1 MSRFYSIAITAPG
14 ATKPIRSWTSHPND
28 IYDPAA
34 LQVEWDALV
43 GPYGTPTGAST
54 VTVRGVPLQDLTQPQ
69 QFAGMTLEL
78 QAGMR
83 AGLPLVNPAQA
94 GTILKGTIFQAFGNW
109 EGVDQRLD
117 FVVIPG
123 GYTIANPGN
132 FLLDWSTG
140 MQLSDALKQTFSVAY
155 PGVPVDMN
163 ISADLT
169 QSRDDVH
176 VCGTLDQLAQTVGD
190 ITEGIFDNRVTIGIQ
205 AGRIVVF
212 DQTYKPSPIQLAF
225 TDFVGQPTWIG
236 VNTIQIKMV
245 ARADLRMGGMVRMPQ
260 GLQNLPGFVS
270 TTGSAYPSSIKYQTT
285 FQNNFIV
292 QELRQVGNFR
302 AADATQW
309 VTIANCLMNPNG

>member
-1 MSRFYSIAITAPG
+1 MSRFYSIAITPQG
-14 ATKPIRSWTSHPND
+14 SSTPLRTWTSHPGN

-54 VTVRGVPLQDLTQPQ
+54 ITIRGVPLQDLTQPQ

-94 GTILKGTIFQAFGNW
+94 GTILKGNIFQAFGNW

-123 GYTIANPGN
+123 NYTISNPGN
-132 FLLDWSTG
+132 FLLDWAAG
-140 MQLSDALKQTFSVAY
+140 MQLSDVLTQTFSIAY

-163 ISADLT
+163 ISADLI
-169 QSRDDVH
+169 QDRDDVH

-212 DQTYKPSPIQLAF
+212 DQTYKPPPIQLAF

-236 VNTIQIKMV
+236 VNTIQVKMV
-245 ARADLRMGGMVRMPQ
+245 ARADLRMGGIVKMPQ

-270 TTGSAYPSSIKYQTT
+270 TTASAYPSSIKYQTT